1 VSTPKTSCVREGLT
15 PIPEYGVLL
24 IDCSVHGPVGV
35 IRMGEDEYGRAEAEF
50 AKHLL
55 PYADLKS
62 RNDAAY
68 ALTERHPLRHWDT
81 QWPIRAA
88 LEGMTL
94 DEYAGDEDGAR

>member
-1 VSTPKTSCVREGLT
+1 MNAPKQRCVREGLT
-15 PIPEYGVLL
+15 PIDEHGILL

-35 IRMGEDEYGRAEAEF
+35 IAAGEDEHGRAEAEF

-55 PYADLKS
+55 PYDELKA
-62 RNDAAY
+62 RLDAAY

-88 LEGMTL
+88 LEGITAA
-94 DEYAGDEDGAR
+94 EYAGTEDVDR